1 MQVSS
6 CISCNTVMVVLLVAQ
21 VLIAVVV
28 IAVVVV
34 AVVVVIVA
42 IVCSYPCDSR
52 VANLP
57 AVLFWR
63 VKHYKQYHFTW
74 LGLADCAER

>member
-1 MQVSS
+1 
-6 CISCNTVMVVLLVAQ
+6 MVVLLVAE

-42 IVCSYPCDSR
+42 IVCSYSRDSR

-63 VKHYKQYHFTW
+63 VTHYKQYHFTW